1 MTFLVFKNPVHQGN
15 VQNNVCDRLEHKK
28 QLGYVFLKVEK
39 GSLVKTYLE

>member
-1 MTFLVFKNPVHQGN
+1 MTFLVFRNPVHQGN
-15 VQNNVCDRLEHKK
+15 VQNNVCDRLEHRM